1 MIIDNIEEYYQ
12 SKYQFVAG
20 VDEVGR
26 GSIAGPVVA
35 AAVILPKNSLLK
47 DSGIDDSK
55 KLTSKKR
62 EYLFNLIT
70 EIALAYSVAY
80 IDNQTIDKINILKS
94 TMCAMNKAI
103 EGLKI
108 KPEFLLI
115 DGNFFSGSN
124 IGHSTIIKGDE
135 KCISISAASIIAK
148 VIRDKYMSE
157 VCHSEYPVY
166 EFNKNKGYGVRK
178 HIEAI
183 KKHGI
188 STYHRISFLKKIDLN
203 FKSDN
208 YSLF

>member
-1 MIIDNIEEYYQ
+1 MIVDNIEEYYQ

-26 GSIAGPVVA
+26 GPIAGPVVA
-35 AAVILPKNSLLK
+35 AAVIFPKNALLN
-47 DSGIDDSK
+47 DFGIDDSK

-70 EIALAYSVAY
+70 EIALAYSIAF
-80 IDNQTIDKINILKS
+80 IDNQTIDKINILNS

-115 DGNFFSGSN
+115 DGNYFSGSN
-124 IGHSTIIKGDE
+124 IEHSTIIKGDE

-148 VIRDKYMSE
+148 VTRDKYMSE
-157 VCHSEYPVY
+157 VCHSEYPEY

-183 KKHGI
+183 KKYGI
-188 STYHRISFLKKIDLN
+188 SPYHRISFLKKIDLN

>member
-35 AAVILPKNSLLK
+35 AAVILPKNAFLK

-70 EIALAYSVAY
+70 EIALAYSVAF

-115 DGNFFSGSN
+115 DGNYFSGSN
-124 IGHSTIIKGDE
+124 IEHSTIIKGDE

-148 VIRDKYMSE
+148 VTRDKYMSE
-157 VCHSEYPVY
+157 VCHPKYPEY
-166 EFNKNKGYGVRK
+166 EFNKNKGYGVKK

-188 STYHRISFLKKIDLN
+188 SPYHRISFLKKFDLN
-203 FKSDN
+203 FKIDN